1 MLRADTVPPT
11 CLHPQP
17 PYNFHLSAM
26 IFYGGDPQ
34 IRTYE
39 KGIFRQVLDIQGTPV
54 LTEVFSKGTTELP
67 ELWFTINPE
76 DTLSV
81 SVSTE
86 AGNLISSMFNI
97 HEDLCPFYRTAEEDV
112 IMASLTSR
120 LYGLKSPTTPTVF
133 EALVDSVIEQQIS
146 LKAAHS
152 IENRL
157 IRAFGIPLIL
167 NDQVSYGYPTPQKLA
182 ETTDSGF
189 RSCGLTRR
197 KGEYIRG
204 ISQQIIAKSLDLE
217 NFRSYQDTEIIIS
230 ELTKIRG
237 IGRWTAELTVLRGLH
252 RPDAFPAD
260 DIGVRR
266 FIARFYMNN
275 TNISSE
281 QARVFS
287 ERWGRWKGYAAYYL
301 EIADLLG
308 FSPSVP

>member
-1 MLRADTVPPT
+1 
-11 CLHPQP
+11 
-17 PYNFHLSAM
+17 M
-26 IFYGGDPQ
+26 IFSGGDPQ

-39 KGIFRQVLDIQGTPV
+39 NGIFRQVLDIQDTAV
-54 LTEVFSKGTTELP
+54 LAEVFSRDTTDAP
-67 ELWFTINPE
+67 ELCFRIYPD
-76 DTLSV
+76 DTLSG
-81 SVSTE
+81 SGRTE
-86 AGNLISSMFNI
+86 AGNLIASMFNI
-97 HEDLCPFYRTAEEDV
+97 HEDLSPFYRAMEKDV
-112 IMASLTSR
+112 IMASLISR
-120 LYGLKSPTTPTVF
+120 LCGVKSPTTPTVF
-133 EALVDSVIEQQIS
+133 EALVDSIIEQQIS
-146 LKAAHS
+146 LNVAHS

-157 IRAFGIPLIL
+157 IRALGTPLRL
-167 NDQVSYGYPTPQKLA
+167 KDQVYYGYPTPHTLA

-204 ISQQIIAKSLDLE
+204 ISQQIITKSLDLE
-217 NFRSYQDTEIIIS
+217 NFRSYQDTEMIIS

-287 ERWGRWKGYAAYYL
+287 ERWGHWKGYAAYYL

>member
-1 MLRADTVPPT
+1 
-11 CLHPQP
+11 
-17 PYNFHLSAM
+17 M
-26 IFYGGDPQ
+26 IFSGGDPQ

-39 KGIFRQVLDIQGTPV
+39 KGVFRKVLDIEGTAV
-54 LTEVFSKGTTELP
+54 LAEVFSRGSTDAP
-67 ELWFTINPE
+67 ELCITINPA
-76 DTLSV
+76 DTLSGTDRIKV
-81 SVSTE
+81 N
-86 AGNLISSMFNI
+86 NLISSMFNI
-97 HEDLCPFYRTAEEDV
+97 YEDLSPFYQSMEKDR
-112 IMASLTSR
+112 IMAYLISR
-120 LYGLKSPTTPTVF
+120 LRGVKSPTTPTVY

-146 LKAAHS
+146 LKAAHR

-167 NDQVSYGYPTPQKLA
+167 KEEVYYGYPTPQTLA

-204 ISQQIIAKSLDLE
+204 ISQQIIAKSLNLE
-217 NFRSYQDTEIIIS
+217 NFRTFQDTEIIIR

-266 FIARFYMNN
+266 FIAQFYMNN
-275 TNISSE
+275 ANISSA
-281 QARVFS
+281 QARSFAD
-287 ERWGRWKGYAAYYL
+287 RWGFWKGYAAYYL
-301 EIADLLG
+301 EIADMLG
-308 FSPSVP
+308 IGPFVP

>member
-1 MLRADTVPPT
+1 
-11 CLHPQP
+11 
-17 PYNFHLSAM
+17 
-26 IFYGGDPQ
+26 
-34 IRTYE
+34 
-39 KGIFRQVLDIQGTPV
+39 
-54 LTEVFSKGTTELP
+54 
-67 ELWFTINPE
+67 
-76 DTLSV
+76 
-81 SVSTE
+81 
-86 AGNLISSMFNI
+86 MFNI
-97 HEDLCPFYRTAEEDV
+97 NEDLSPFYQAMEKDR

-120 LYGLKSPTTPTVF
+120 LRGVKSPTTPTVF

-157 IRAFGIPLIL
+157 IRAFGTPLIL
-167 NDQVSYGYPTPQKLA
+167 KDHIYYSYPTPHTLA

-204 ISQQIIAKSLDLE
+204 ISQQIVGASLDLE
-217 NFRSYQDTEIIIS
+217 KFRTYPDTEMIIR

-266 FIARFYMNN
+266 FISQFYMHDKNV
-275 TNISSE
+275 SSG
-281 QARVFS
+281 QARSFA
-287 ERWGRWKGYAAYYL
+287 ERWGFWKGYAAYYL
-301 EIADLLG
+301 EIADMLG
-308 FSPSVP
+308 IGPFIS